1 LGETFDRLTVLFC
14 KLLDQMIQEWRD
26 VLASLDSF
34 RILIVDDELPQ
45 LELIGGFL
53 KKQGFDV
60 VAAEGGEKALQIF
73 RQESFELS
81 RGNLA
86 VAWHC
91 SRPSHWPGAVTIK
104 EST

>member
-1 LGETFDRLTVLFC
+1 
-14 KLLDQMIQEWRD
+14 M
-26 VLASLDSF
+26 ADSF

-73 RQESFELS
+73 ELS